1 MILVL
6 NGSWDVQPCGEKS
19 SDSLAMQNAADKKE
33 LKAIAGVD
41 RCSLEGNCQILEKR
55 FEHGME
61 KCSRDDDRID
71 VHTQSR
77 QASMETE
84 A

>member
-1 MILVL
+1 
-6 NGSWDVQPCGEKS
+6 
-19 SDSLAMQNAADKKE
+19 MQNATDKKK

-41 RCSLEGNCQILEKR
+41 RSSLEGNCQILEKR
-55 FEHGME
+55 FEHGMV